1 MIKSRPILYLEDNPL
16 KIKNFLFFLIGHFIS
31 FTGSWTQSTAQ
42 IWLVY
47 QLTWSGLYLG
57 IFSFISS
64 FPVVAMT
71 FLAGILIDLFDRK
84 KLLSLTLL
92 FSIFPP
98 LVLGLLTQFKI
109 ITFWYITFLALL
121 SSCLT
126 AIDTPLRQ
134 VFISEIVP
142 LPFLT
147 KAISF
152 QALSFNTARIL
163 GPFLAGLIISYGS
176 IYQCFYLNAL
186 SFIPFLIFLVF
197 FIKPQ
202 KLDKKNSK
210 KKIEI
215 RHTFKEV
222 YSFLKEE
229 KKIIAVILS
238 VITFTLF
245 GASVMIL
252 LPLIVHKIHGGG
264 AKEFA
269 FLSSL
274 LGGGAILG
282 AFSVILGKPI
292 QNKTLHLFKATL
304 LLCMGLVGL
313 NIIKNWYFTLFFCGL
328 IGFSFSNFFPVANS
342 YLQENTPEGLRGR
355 VISLF
360 TLSFLGI
367 HPIGSFLAGFLVD
380 KISLHIVIF
389 FYVIL
394 LFFINIYLLVF
405 KLKNSKI

>member
-1 MIKSRPILYLEDNPL
+1 MIKSRSIFYLEDNPL

-42 IWLVY
+42 TWLVY
-47 QLTWSGLYLG
+47 QLTWSGFYLG
-57 IFSFISS
+57 IFSFLSS
-64 FPVVAMT
+64 FPVIFIT
-71 FLAGILIDLFDRK
+71 ILAGIIIDLFDRK
-84 KLLSLTLL
+84 KLLSLTLF

-163 GPFLAGLIISYGS
+163 GPFLAGLIISYGN

-186 SFIPFLIFLVF
+186 SFIPFLIFVLF

-202 KLDKKNSK
+202 LSEKKDLK
-210 KKIEI
+210 EKVEI

-222 YSFLKEE
+222 YSFLKKE
-229 KKIIAVILS
+229 KKIVIVIFS
-238 VITFTLF
+238 VIIFTLF
-245 GASVMIL
+245 GASVIVL
-252 LPLIVHKIHGGG
+252 LPLIVHKIHMGG

-274 LGGGAILG
+274 LGAGAILG
-282 AFSVILGKPI
+282 AFSVIFGKPI
-292 QNKTLHLFKATL
+292 QNKTFHLFKATL
-304 LLCMGLVGL
+304 FLSISLIGL
-313 NIIKNWYFTLFFCGL
+313 NTIKNWYFTLFFCSL
-328 IGFSFSNFFPVANS
+328 IGFSFTNFFPVANS
-342 YLQENTPEGLRGR
+342 YLQENTPESLRGR

-367 HPIGSFLAGFLVD
+367 HSVGSFLAGFLAD
-380 KISLHIVIF
+380 KISLNMVIF
-389 FYVIL
+389 FYIIL
-394 LFFINIYLLVF
+394 LFSINTYLLLF
-405 KLKNSKI
+405 KIKNF